1 MKQKEKEKET
11 KGEKD
16 KEKEKKKETKIE
28 KEKEKETTYGRD
40 TKINFLRNCG
50 PFLFFCLQSVFV
62 FACKKTTKKKWGR
75 ASPRRSRI
83 GAFPRRSANLL
94 KIQFSSA
101 GGLPQ
106 TFFF

>member
-28 KEKEKETTYGRD
+28 KEKEKETAYGRD

-50 PFLFFCLQSVFV
+50 PFLFV
-62 FACKKTTKKKWGR
+62 FACNYSSYLHAKK
-75 ASPRRSRI
+75 
-83 GAFPRRSANLL
+83 LL
-94 KIQFSSA
+94 KKMERRISA
-101 GGLPQ
+101 TERDRRISATERRPPI
-106 TFFF
+106 

>member
-62 FACKKTTKKKWGR
+62 FACKKTTKKNGVVHLR
-75 ASPRRSRI
+75 DGVGSVLFRDGVRI
-83 GAFPRRSANLL
+83 S
-94 KIQFSSA
+94 
-101 GGLPQ
+101 
-106 TFFF
+106 

>member
-28 KEKEKETTYGRD
+28 KEKEKETAYGRD

-50 PFLFFCLQSVFV
+50 PFLFFLLAKRF
-62 FACKKTTKKKWGR
+62 
-75 ASPRRSRI
+75 RI
-83 GAFPRRSANLL
+83 CMQKNY
-94 KIQFSSA
+94 
-101 GGLPQ
+101 
-106 TFFF
+106 